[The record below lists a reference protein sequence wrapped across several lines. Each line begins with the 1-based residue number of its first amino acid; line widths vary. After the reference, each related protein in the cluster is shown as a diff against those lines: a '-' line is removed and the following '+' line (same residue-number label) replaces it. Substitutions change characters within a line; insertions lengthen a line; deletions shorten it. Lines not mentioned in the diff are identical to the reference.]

1 MSDSED
7 GAGVPLIEP
16 GFLRSPSPAKGE
28 KRKREDDV
36 EPKQSKRAEKRK
48 NKKPKNAEN
57 EDLNEELGLNLAIG
71 RMDSQLLADYMA
83 QRTKRFDPD
92 LSMVELEDRHV
103 PEKAIVDTSS
113 WEQQRDLEHLPA
125 FLENYAKRNLK
136 KTSKEKGRPHT
147 LVVAMAGLRAADM
160 VRALRTFEDKG
171 VKVTKLFAKHIKLQ
185 EAIENCKRFK
195 MNIGVGTPKR
205 IIDLLDNGALSPES
219 LERIVVDASHI
230 DVKKRG
236 IMENQEVQKELAQLL
251 ARPDFKSRYGQPEK
265 KIEVLFY

>member
-16 GFLRSPSPAKGE
+16 GFLRSPSPAKGG

-48 NKKPKNAEN
+48 NKKPKNADN

-83 QRTKRFDPD
+83 QRTKRFEPD
-92 LSMVELEDRHV
+92 LSMVELEDRYV
-103 PEKAIVDTSS
+103 PGMLYVGATHHFSANHALFFVRCLMLNFLSCTVPESPANNISEKAILDTSD

-160 VRALRTFEDKG
+160 VRYVFLA
-171 VKVTKLFAKHIKLQ
+171 AKKQ
-185 EAIENCKRFK
+185 E
-195 MNIGVGTPKR
+195 
-205 IIDLLDNGALSPES
+205 
-219 LERIVVDASHI
+219 
-230 DVKKRG
+230 KKRMAG
-236 IMENQEVQKELAQLL
+236 I
-251 ARPDFKSRYGQPEK
+251 
-265 KIEVLFY
+265 